1 MPCADWS
8 RSRAAPCRGWHR
20 CDRPEFN
27 LPIKATA
34 TRCRNNTESK
44 EVAGL
49 KKNEPET
56 YRSAELFIDRG
67 LKSDDSL
74 FTPGKQIWTLG
85 ALDDLYQRYNGQPDT
100 GSDRFDVKLRRQLA
114 EAPDS
119 TIQLMAEA
127 IFVQYLVV
135 DDIGGKSKRSL
146 VEQVLSWMASPVNVP
161 SDLDKAFDHGLAAG
175 GLAFKTLRPFQIQFL
190 VEFGRVWKGLLP
202 DDRGQA
208 LADPWRFK
216 AILWQVPI
224 NSGFAQREALLHL
237 VFPHIFEDIVSREH
251 KTQIAAAFANLI
263 SEPTDDVDRR
273 LLQIREQ
280 LQKGQATP
288 VSFYDPEIWHQWNAV
303 ASDPRR
309 WDEFVGWAR
318 RFYEMQNFDEN
329 ERTYKLRAAEQ
340 VRAARDALLARRPE
354 WVDTLRDSFKHQNL
368 TRWQAQDALLS
379 WTAEHTKDAED
390 ALDSLWS
397 DSLPFF
403 ERLRGFVDHLPPDL
417 LSGSDL
423 LRVMSYLLMGDDA
436 TQFPPLTASVL
447 KKVCELTGYPP
458 AAAASDEARR
468 YRHGLIFFDRL
479 MRESK
484 TRDLLLRD
492 RLDAQS
498 VAWAVASYPPPDS
511 WSEVDKTNFLVW
523 RDGAAPVTTV
533 VEGVHLPVEQP
544 GPLPPSRSLQQL
556 ADELFL
562 PEDFLS
568 GVVALLRERKQV
580 IIYGPPG
587 TGKTYVAR
595 ALAEYLA
602 PQEALREM
610 VQFHPSYS
618 YEDFVEGFRPKVEDG
633 TMTYVLRHGPLRRLA
648 GRAIER
654 PKDEHILIIDE
665 INRGNL
671 PRILGELLF
680 ALEYRGKPIRLMYG
694 DEQDRLVL
702 PANLL
707 ILGTMNTA
715 DRSIGLIDAALRR
728 RFHFVPLFPGEGPLA
743 DLLPQWLDKYKPEM
757 REVAGI
763 VNRLNRRLRER
774 VGRHLQ
780 VGHSYFL
787 RDDLS
792 QEVLARIWENDIMPF
807 LEDQLFGKEED
818 LAEFRLERLRRT
830 GGADD
835 SDDHP
840 EGARVDVMP
849 ALQD

>member
-1 MPCADWS
+1 VADLKKS
-8 RSRAAPCRGWHR
+8 EPEIYRAAER
-20 CDRPEFN
+20 F
-27 LPIKATA
+27 I
-34 TRCRNNTESK
+34 SS
-44 EVAGL
+44 GL
-49 KKNEPET
+49 
-56 YRSAELFIDRG
+56 R
-67 LKSDDSL
+67 SDDSL
-74 FTPGKQIWTLG
+74 FTPGKPLWSL
-85 ALDDLYQRYNGQPDT
+85 ANLEDLYQRYNGQPDT

-114 EAPDS
+114 AAPDS
-119 TIQLMAEA
+119 TIQLMGEA
-127 IFVQYLVV
+127 IFIQFLVV

-146 VEQVLSWMASPVNVP
+146 VEQVLSWMTIPVKVP
-161 SDLDKAFDHGLAAG
+161 ADLDVALDHGLAAG
-175 GLAFKTLRPFQIQFL
+175 GLAFKTLRPFQIQFI
-190 VEFGRVWKGLLP
+190 VEFGRVWKGLSP
-202 DDRGQA
+202 DDREQA
-208 LADPWRFK
+208 LTDPWRFK

-237 VFPHIFEDIVSREH
+237 VFPHTFEDIVSREH
-251 KTQIAAAFANLI
+251 KTQIAAAFAQLV
-263 SEPTDDVDRR
+263 SEPSDDVDRR
-273 LLQIREQ
+273 LFQIREQ
-280 LQKGQATP
+280 LQKQQATP
-288 VSFYDPEIWHQWNAV
+288 VSFYDPEIWHMWNAV
-303 ASDPRR
+303 ASDPKP
-309 WDEFVGWAR
+309 WDEFIKWAR
-318 RFYEMQNFDEN
+318 RFYERPNFDEN
-329 ERTYKLRAAEQ
+329 ERTYKLRAADQ
-340 VRAARDALLARRPE
+340 VRAAKDALAGRRTE
-354 WVDTLRDSFKHQNL
+354 WVESLRESFKHQNL

-390 ALDSLWS
+390 ALDALWS
-397 DSLPFF
+397 DTLPFF
-403 ERLRGFVDHLPPDL
+403 ERLKGFVDHLPPDL

-436 TQFPPLTASVL
+436 TKFPPLTASVL

-479 MRESK
+479 LREAK
-484 TRDLLLRD
+484 QRGFVLRD

-498 VAWAVASYPPPDS
+498 VAWAVASYPPPDD
-511 WSEVDKTNFLVW
+511 WSEADRGAFLTW
-523 RDGAAPVTTV
+523 RDGAAPVTV
-533 VEGVHLPVEQP
+533 AVEGGQEAAVGQP
-544 GPLPPSRSLQQL
+544 APPPQGRSLQQL

-568 GVVALLRERKQV
+568 GVLALLRERKQI

-602 PQEALREM
+602 PEEAYREM

-618 YEDFVEGFRPKVEDG
+618 YEDFVEGFRPKVDDG
-633 TMTYVLRHGPLRRLA
+633 TMTYVLLHGPLRRLA
-648 GRAIER
+648 GRALVR
-654 PKDEHILIIDE
+654 PKEEHVLLIDE

-694 DEQDRLVL
+694 DDDDRLVL

-707 ILGTMNTA
+707 VIGTMNTA

-743 DLLPQWLDKYKPEM
+743 DLLPQWLDKYRPEM

-763 VNRLNRRLRER
+763 VDRLNRRLRER

-787 RDDLS
+787 REDLS

-835 SDDHP
+835 SDDQA
-840 EGARVDVMP
+840 EGARSDAMP
-849 ALQD
+849 AVQD